1 LNSAAELKVERILNL
16 SREAERWSPTLR
28 IGERTDLRFFRTER
42 KLRSRDE
49 VLLCRAL
56 PLDVTAVVINFSRER
71 DHACEIK
78 LRRGEPSVQI
88 RAHSVSLI
96 AILVV
101 VSAADRKFMRL
112 REYVAAEENQQSDV
126 SQASH
131 GFPE

>member
-1 LNSAAELKVERILNL
+1 LALDGAVVVVNL
-16 SREAERWSPTLR
+16 SHDGKHP
-28 IGERTDLRFFRTER
+28 
-42 KLRSRDE
+42 
-49 VLLCRAL
+49 
-56 PLDVTAVVINFSRER
+56 
-71 DHACEIK
+71 CEIK

-101 VSAADRKFMRL
+101 VAAADRKFMRL